1 MKKKYEA
8 REGAPF
14 KKREAQIYGERLE
27 YIAAKN
33 KGKVTSIAIVSDAK
47 SGSSPFHNYFEW
59 DDRKASDQYRL
70 HQARVLINHIVE
82 VVVIKG
88 IPSKQRSFF
97 NVSNGG
103 GKKVYVTLR
112 TAVTNKS
119 YRLQLLNQ
127 LINIL
132 ENGTELMK
140 LFRSYEK

>member
-8 REGAPF
+8 RAGASI
-14 KKREAQIYGERLE
+14 KKKEAQIYGERLSH
-27 YIAAKN
+27 IASKN
-33 KGKVTSIAIVSDAK
+33 KGKITPTAVVNDGKNIF
-47 SGSSPFHNYFEW
+47 SPFHNYFEW
-59 DDRKASDQYRL
+59 NDRKASDQYRL

-97 NVSNGG
+97 NVRNGG
-103 GKKVYVTLR
+103 GKTVYVTLK